1 MSDVG
6 LGVGL
11 QLSDTLQDF
20 IKDKYISLRNIMC
33 FNAFIKFLKRGHMKH
48 LYFIFALLAS
58 GSLYAG
64 ESSMSANQSTSY
76 SNMYL
81 SVGISFD
88 DSDPGVSSV
97 SGASLDEKDNG
108 ISLKLGM
115 DYSDLLSFELGYRQ
129 YGNVTITDTNSGSGQ
144 YFTDSAPSDPLGFVS
159 SGGQISLDTY
169 AFTFLP
175 KFKYDYTSSIQL
187 HGGIGLMYFRTRSDL
202 IQLDGFASTEAVR
215 DFEAYYE
222 LGASYKIN
230 NQYSLN
236 LDYQNVDDID
246 TMRIEST
253 ILSVN
258 YRF

>member
-1 MSDVG
+1 
-6 LGVGL
+6 
-11 QLSDTLQDF
+11 
-20 IKDKYISLRNIMC
+20 
-33 FNAFIKFLKRGHMKH
+33 MKH
-48 LYFIFALLAS
+48 IYFIFALLVT

-64 ESSMSANQSTSY
+64 ESSNSANQSTSY

-81 SVGISFD
+81 SVGITFD
-88 DSDPGVSSV
+88 DSDADISSV

-129 YGNVTITDTNSGSGQ
+129 YGDITITDTNSGSGQ
-144 YFTDSAPSDPLGFVS
+144 WFSDSNPSSGKGFVS
-159 SGGQISLDTY
+159 SGGQIRVNTY
-169 AFTFLP
+169 AFTLLP
-175 KFKYDYTSSIQL
+175 KFKYDYSSSIQL

-202 IQLDGFASTEAVR
+202 VQLSGVASTDANR

-222 LGASYKIN
+222 VGGSYKIN
-230 NQYSLN
+230 NQYSLD
-236 LDYQNVDDID
+236 LSYQNVDDID
-246 TMRIEST
+246 TTRYEST

>member
-1 MSDVG
+1 
-6 LGVGL
+6 
-11 QLSDTLQDF
+11 
-20 IKDKYISLRNIMC
+20 
-33 FNAFIKFLKRGHMKH
+33 MKH
-48 LYFIFALLAS
+48 IYFIFALLVT

-64 ESSMSANQSTSY
+64 ESSNSANQSTSY

-81 SVGISFD
+81 SVGITFD
-88 DSDPGVSSV
+88 DSDADISSV

-129 YGNVTITDTNSGSGQ
+129 YGDITITDTNSGSGQ
-144 YFTDSAPSDPLGFVS
+144 WFSDSNPSDGKGFVS
-159 SGGQISLDTY
+159 SGGQVRVDTY
-169 AFTFLP
+169 AFTLLP
-175 KFKYDYTSSIQL
+175 KFKYDYSSSIQL

-202 IQLDGFASTEAVR
+202 VQLSGVASTDANR

-222 LGASYKIN
+222 VGGSYKIN
-230 NQYSLN
+230 NQYSLD
-236 LDYQNVDDID
+236 LSYQNVDDID
-246 TMRIEST
+246 ETRYEST

>member
-1 MSDVG
+1 
-6 LGVGL
+6 
-11 QLSDTLQDF
+11 
-20 IKDKYISLRNIMC
+20 
-33 FNAFIKFLKRGHMKH
+33 MKH
-48 LYFIFALLAS
+48 IYLIFTLLAS
-58 GSLYAG
+58 GTLYAG
-64 ESSMSANQSTSY
+64 ESNMSSNQSSHS
-76 SNMYL
+76 SNMYIGF
-81 SVGISFD
+81 GISFD
-88 DSDPGVSSV
+88 DSDSDISSV

-115 DYSDLLSFELGYRQ
+115 DYSDLLSFELGYRK
-129 YGNVTITDTNSGSGQ
+129 YGDVTVTDTNSGAGQ
-144 YFTDSAPSDPLGFVS
+144 WFTDSNPSSGKGFVS
-159 SGGQISLDTY
+159 SGGQVRLDTY

-187 HGGIGLMYFRTRSDL
+187 NGGIGLMYFRIRSDL

-246 TMRIEST
+246 AMRIEST